1 MCYKGMRRRP
11 SGGITG
17 AIIGRPAAI
26 QQRAGRN
33 LDALTR
39 QIFRSQSNSKAA
51 KTLSAALLPSPSEI
65 EDQIA
70 VAVDGA
76 GEGGGRLAGLGG
88 RALRRHQTAQHLDAV
103 ER

>member
-26 QQRAGRN
+26 QQRSGRN

-51 KTLSAALLPSPSEI
+51 MTLSAALLPSPSEI
-65 EDQIA
+65 EDQVA

-76 GEGGGRLAGLGG
+76 SEGGGRLAGLGG

>member
-26 QQRAGRN
+26 QQRSGRN

-51 KTLSAALLPSPSEI
+51 KTVFQEMLDNISCERDLLS
-65 EDQIA
+65 
-70 VAVDGA
+70 
-76 GEGGGRLAGLGG
+76 RT
-88 RALRRHQTAQHLDAV
+88 R
-103 ER
+103 

>member
-17 AIIGRPAAI
+17 AIIGRPAAII

-51 KTLSAALLPSPSEI
+51 KTVFQEMLDKISCERDLLS
-65 EDQIA
+65 
-70 VAVDGA
+70 
-76 GEGGGRLAGLGG
+76 RT
-88 RALRRHQTAQHLDAV
+88 R
-103 ER
+103 